1 MLNFVSKIMPSAI
14 YILSEQLN
22 GGQKKSMDVSIYGS
36 STIELM
42 KLLDTSTLN
51 NVGNMSKGNNKDLG
65 CSNTVHMT
73 NRVRKQGQK

>member
-1 MLNFVSKIMPSAI
+1 
-14 YILSEQLN
+14 
-22 GGQKKSMDVSIYGS
+22 MDVSIYGS

-73 NRVRKQGQK
+73 NRVRKQG